1 MNKILNLFPSYRDS
15 VENDYIGRQRFIFF
29 FYFSAIAICSSIF
42 FSFQAVILYKVTGI
56 TLYLLT
62 FLCLST
68 FLNLVALRKYGN
80 TKRAYGI
87 IIAISFLCIHV
98 ITYEAGGIFSS
109 ANYFLGVLAITTFF
123 LLGKKAGWIYLG
135 FATAHAILITILTLN
150 NSITEGYQ
158 GRFHGADEWDMLTL
172 LVLST
177 FVIVVNCAGFEK
189 SKNLILESAKESN
202 EKVKEYADSLEKI
215 NNDLDRFAYIVSH
228 DLKAPLRAISHL
240 SQWIEDDL
248 EGDIKNST
256 KENLEMMRVRVNRME
271 NLINGI
277 LEYSKINKTENIR
290 ENLSIKDLVSDVI
303 FMLDPPGNM
312 VVEIKGNMPN
322 MTADKTKLAQVF
334 SNLISN
340 AIKYNDKPNGLI
352 EVSSLEKETEYEFTV
367 ADNGP
372 GIAKEY
378 HEKIFIIFQTLQSRD
393 TFESTGVGLAIVKKI
408 IEENGGIIR
417 VESEQ
422 GKGTR
427 FIFTL
432 PKKSYKSNP
441 DEFRLK
447 SVA

>member
-1 MNKILNLFPSYRDS
+1 M
-15 VENDYIGRQRFIFF
+15 RF
-29 FYFSAIAICSSIF
+29 
-42 FSFQAVILYKVTGI
+42 
-56 TLYLLT
+56 
-62 FLCLST
+62 
-68 FLNLVALRKYGN
+68 
-80 TKRAYGI
+80 
-87 IIAISFLCIHV
+87 
-98 ITYEAGGIFSS
+98 
-109 ANYFLGVLAITTFF
+109 
-123 LLGKKAGWIYLG
+123 
-135 FATAHAILITILTLN
+135 
-150 NSITEGYQ
+150 
-158 GRFHGADEWDMLTL
+158 
-172 LVLST
+172 
-177 FVIVVNCAGFEK
+177 
-189 SKNLILESAKESN
+189 
-202 EKVKEYADSLEKI
+202 
-215 NNDLDRFAYIVSH
+215 
-228 DLKAPLRAISHL
+228 
-240 SQWIEDDL
+240 
-248 EGDIKNST
+248 
-256 KENLEMMRVRVNRME
+256 RVNRME